1 MTDWAVIS
9 DVLDVTG
16 REATAESLALAH
28 TIIELYS
35 GTAPAASDNGLIAGR
50 NLELLRKAVCF
61 QAVWLDSHPD
71 VLDAMDVTGVSQDG
85 LNAQYSSATSHV
97 MAPLAAACLRRLSW
111 KKAPL
116 RVRRARPAGSDP
128 YRTNRDSAVADD
140 SRVWT
145 PL

>member
-1 MTDWAVIS
+1 MTAWAELD

-16 REATAESLALAH
+16 REATPESLALAAN
-28 TIIELYS
+28 IIELYA
-35 GTAPAASDNGLIAGR
+35 GTTTAASDNDLISGR

-85 LNAQYSSATSHV
+85 LNAQYSSATSHTV
-97 MAPLAAACLRRLSW
+97 APLAAACLRRLSW
-111 KKAPL
+111 KKAAL
-116 RVRRARPAGSDP
+116 RPRRSNRYGSD
-128 YRTNRDSAVADD
+128 RSNRDSAVADD
-140 SRVWT
+140 QYAWT